1 MNSNLNINES
11 FICRIWEGGPHYF
24 GNLKT
29 SENELVE
36 IIDFGKRNY
45 DGGPDYT
52 DAKIRISGKTLI
64 GDIEIH
70 RDFSGWAEHNHP
82 KDSKYNSVIL
92 QVVLWD
98 SKERTSPKLRRKRDV
113 PTVILSNFLNQSI
126 HKIWQDIINDPAEKF
141 QLPCYDKPAN
151 ITDEELLHWFGK
163 LAIER
168 LNMKSRRMKERLLEL
183 GRQSSG
189 SVKSKE
195 FIRRSNLWEQMFYE
209 YTMEAFGFSKN
220 KEPMLKLARNLNL
233 AKIKSL
239 LSKEQ
244 GDNLVML
251 QSLLF
256 GAAGLLFDLR
266 IRDEYVNELKQNW
279 ESKKSYLKISSLNK
293 SDWHFFRLRP
303 QNFPTLR
310 LAYASQ
316 LILKIVNEKL
326 FRNLILEFKADEFNV
341 KACSQTLFNYLESV
355 YDNYWSSH
363 YNFGKQSKTSSRL
376 IGRQRINDII
386 VNVLIPLVYL
396 YSVIF
401 EKPAVKKNILTF
413 YNHFTFKPEN
423 SILKVV
429 QNQVLKQRTIKIDTP
444 AFEQA
449 AIQLY
454 NFYCVRGNC
463 SQCKIGEHAFSP
475 DGYEYKIIFY

>member
-1 MNSNLNINES
+1 
-11 FICRIWEGGPHYF
+11 
-24 GNLKT
+24 
-29 SENELVE
+29 
-36 IIDFGKRNY
+36 
-45 DGGPDYT
+45 
-52 DAKIRISGKTLI
+52 
-64 GDIEIH
+64 
-70 RDFSGWAEHNHP
+70 
-82 KDSKYNSVIL
+82 
-92 QVVLWD
+92 
-98 SKERTSPKLRRKRDV
+98 
-113 PTVILSNFLNQSI
+113 
-126 HKIWQDIINDPAEKF
+126 
-141 QLPCYDKPAN
+141 
-151 ITDEELLHWFGK
+151 
-163 LAIER
+163 
-168 LNMKSRRMKERLLEL
+168 
-183 GRQSSG
+183 
-189 SVKSKE
+189 
-195 FIRRSNLWEQMFYE
+195 
-209 YTMEAFGFSKN
+209 
-220 KEPMLKLARNLNL
+220 MLKLARNLNL

-341 KACSQTLFNYLESV
+341 KACSQTLFNYLESEH
-355 YDNYWSSH
+355 DNYWSSH